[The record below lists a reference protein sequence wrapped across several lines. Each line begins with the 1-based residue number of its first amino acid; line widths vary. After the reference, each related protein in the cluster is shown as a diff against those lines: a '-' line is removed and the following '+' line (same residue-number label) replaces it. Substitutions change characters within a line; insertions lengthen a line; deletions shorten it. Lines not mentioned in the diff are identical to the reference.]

1 MAFSLNKEYSQK
13 PAEPYKKMIT
23 PSSLYKSNCPR
34 CTWMTY
40 WHNFSI
46 PANLALQQSMS
57 RIQEAAFDGVD
68 NHAISPLLPKGWSSL
83 YKGKYASLPI
93 SLNGETTRWKF
104 YGALDILAT
113 NEDGTYSI
121 IDGKV
126 SMKKDEQG
134 LIKSYW
140 TQLEAYVY
148 MLENP
153 EIGEA
158 KKISTIGLLQ
168 WRIDGSFDV
177 NAGRKGFSVEQRY
190 IPVERNV
197 EGFMKFIE
205 NFIGIIEGAYPSA
218 SSECKEC
225 EFLSDIGFYSE

>member
-1 MAFSLNKEYSQK
+1 MAIRLTENYSQK
-13 PAEPYKKMIT
+13 PSEPYKKVIT

-34 CTWMTY
+34 CTWMSY

-46 PANLALQQSMS
+46 PANLALQQLMS

-68 NHAISPLLPKGWSSL
+68 NHTISPLLPQGWSSL
-83 YKGKYASLPI
+83 YKGKYASQPI
-93 SLNGETTRWKF
+93 SLNGEKTRWKF

-126 SMKKDEQG
+126 SMKKDEQS
-134 LIKSYW
+134 LVSDYW

-153 EIGEA
+153 EIGDA

-168 WRIDGSFDV
+168 WRIDGALDV
-177 NAGRKGFSVEQRY
+177 NASFKGFSVEQRY
-190 IPVERNV
+190 IPVERDI
-197 EGFMKFIE
+197 EGFVKFIE
-205 NFIGIIEGAYPSA
+205 KFIGIIEGDYPTA
-218 SSECKEC
+218 SPECRDC
-225 EFLSDIGFYSE
+225 EFLSEIGFYSK